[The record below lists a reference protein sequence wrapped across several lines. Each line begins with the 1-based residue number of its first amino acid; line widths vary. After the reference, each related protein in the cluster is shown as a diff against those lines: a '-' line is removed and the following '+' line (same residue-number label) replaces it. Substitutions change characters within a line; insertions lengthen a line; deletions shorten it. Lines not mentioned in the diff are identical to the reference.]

1 MQTII
6 VNTPGPRGPQGPAGP
21 SGSIVNLT
29 GSAEISGSLTVVGTV
44 SASAYSG
51 DGSGLSNLNIP
62 PSTGGDL
69 YLFYNY

>member
-29 GSAEISGSLTVVGTV
+29 GSAEISGSLNVIGTV

-51 DGSGLSNLNIP
+51 DGFGLSNLNIP

>member
-29 GSAEISGSLTVVGTV
+29 GSAEISGSLIVVGTV